1 MFELSTEIVKN
12 YINKANQIRIYFYN
26 NKDELLEMYN
36 TKFEYNNDIIPLAI
50 TLFEQQP
57 NLIKRKTITML
68 DGEIILNNYQYK
80 GNIGIPS
87 FYLDIEKFKNTN
99 NIIQN
104 HREIIK
110 TLNTDSMIVMFVNEK
125 HNKQLNQLGI
135 KHFNETEETV
145 FQWQWDHIIIEFI
158 VNITKKKLKIVMM
171 IEMKE
176 EKKLISSKVTSVNEL
191 IKKCNKILY
200 QLRIKDGLV
209 E

>member
-1 MFELSTEIVKN
+1 
-12 YINKANQIRIYFYN
+12 
-26 NKDELLEMYN
+26 
-36 TKFEYNNDIIPLAI
+36 
-50 TLFEQQP
+50 
-57 NLIKRKTITML
+57 
-68 DGEIILNNYQYK
+68 
-80 GNIGIPS
+80 
-87 FYLDIEKFKNTN
+87 
-99 NIIQN
+99 
-104 HREIIK
+104 
-110 TLNTDSMIVMFVNEK
+110 MFVNEK

>member
-26 NKDELLEMYN
+26 TKDDLLDMYN

-57 NLIKRKTITML
+57 ILIKRKTITML
-68 DGEIILNNYQYK
+68 DGEIIFNNYQYK

-87 FYLDIEKFKNTN
+87 FYLDIEKFKNNN

-104 HREIIK
+104 QRDIIK
-110 TLNTDSMIVMFVNEK
+110 TLNTDSMIVMFVNEN
-125 HNKQLNQLGI
+125 HTKQLNQLGI
-135 KHFNETEETV
+135 KHFNETEESI

-158 VNITKKKLKIVMM
+158 VNIRQKNLKIIMM

-176 EKKLISSKVTSVNEL
+176 EKNLISSKVTSVNEL